1 MKNYSTDETLV
12 KRQKLTESSSINKI
26 QLPKLEFPFQGS
38 SKATIA
44 TSKSTSMNLTVKV
57 EKCTQEIQF
66 RCLGN
71 LDEDEMADAEVA
83 FYMDPIGKLFDYN

>member
-66 RCLGN
+66 RCLGT

-83 FYMDPIGKLFDYN
+83 FFMDPLGEYA